1 MHPLCKILNTSVM
14 SICLVKQNDGTWVE
28 KHQRFLFNVYKRIL
42 FLSRFLRFLT
52 FFYFFSGTFFY
63 IYDIHCM
70 LAILTT
76 RSNNQVHIDE
86 INESVFEKYQKSFM
100 FIVFCLFIIKQ
111 VWIFSRIKMKPAVV
125 QNTASTGSL
134 LMLQVYWA
142 TVRSAAARRLT
153 VHCQNWRISQS
164 CSLSLPWQCQLRCP
178 VLRCHLLQPSLAV
191 KNTAAKPNIL
201 FKRL

>member
-1 MHPLCKILNTSVM
+1 MPSQTKWRNVGWKTS
-14 SICLVKQNDGTWVE
+14 T
-28 KHQRFLFNVYKRIL
+28 FLFNVYKR
-42 FLSRFLRFLT
+42 
-52 FFYFFSGTFFY
+52 FFYFCHVFYVFNVFLFFSGTFFY

-111 VWIFSRIKMKPAVV
+111 VWIFSRIKLKPVV